1 MARRKKDEGGLPP
14 PAARAARGSGKA
26 AGKEP
31 ERTGRRLPP
40 AKRRAAA
47 ARALRLL
54 ALRYPHPET
63 HLTHR
68 NPWEL
73 LTATVLAAQ
82 CTDERVNTVTPRL
95 FARWP
100 GPAELADADPAEVEA
115 CVRPTGF
122 YRNKARNLMAAARRI
137 VDVYG
142 GKVPDRMEDLLTLGG
157 VARKTAN
164 VVLFGAFGINEGLA
178 VDTHVGRIAWRMG
191 LTDTRDPVKAERQL
205 MELFPREEWGDVNH
219 RLVWF
224 GRHVCDARKPLC
236 DQCEMAG
243 FCARNGM

>member
-1 MARRKKDEGGLPP
+1 MAVKKEKIQQSPRRASA
-14 PAARAARGSGKA
+14 PAAETG
-26 AGKEP
+26 
-31 ERTGRRLPP
+31 GRRLPP

-47 ARALRLL
+47 NDMLRLL

-63 HLTHR
+63 HLTHQ

-73 LTATVLAAQ
+73 LVATVLAAQ

-100 GPAELADADPAEVEA
+100 GPAELADADIGEVEA

-122 YRNKARNLMAAARRI
+122 YRNKAKNLVAAARRV

-142 GKVPDRMEDLLTLGG
+142 GTVPGAMEDLVTLAG

-164 VVLFGAFGINEGLA
+164 VVLFGGFGINDGLA
-178 VDTHVGRIAWRMG
+178 VDTHVGRIAWRVG
-191 LTDTRDPVKAERQL
+191 LTDTCDPVKAEQQL

-236 DQCEMAG
+236 EACEMAG
-243 FCARNGM
+243 FCAKNGVA